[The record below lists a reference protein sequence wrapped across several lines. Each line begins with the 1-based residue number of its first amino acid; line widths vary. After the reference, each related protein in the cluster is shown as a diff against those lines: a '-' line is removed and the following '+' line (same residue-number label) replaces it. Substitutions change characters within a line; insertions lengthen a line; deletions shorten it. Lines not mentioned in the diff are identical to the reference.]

1 MSASPG
7 QALSHAW
14 FRAYHVRVPRNLLF
28 GPLFVLALASGLA
41 PAASTDGMKSG
52 RAPVQSPGPLAFGP
66 DGVLFLGDSVGAKV
80 FALDTGDRAPGAGS
94 VKFEVKGIDAKIGAL
109 LGTAP
114 DQVLIYD
121 TAVNPISKNVYIA
134 VSRGRGPD
142 AQPVILKVDGAG
154 RFSEL
159 SLENIRY
166 SSVTLPNP
174 ASVGV
179 RNQRLDIIT
188 YIQFVDGNVMVA
200 GLSNEEFSSNLRS
213 IPFPFASGDAASG
226 AGIEIFHTSHA
237 SFETNAPVRTF
248 VPVKIGGKP
257 YILAAYTCTP
267 LVKIPVSEL
276 IPGNRVSGETIAE
289 LGAGNRPLDMI
300 AYRKDGHD
308 YILIANSAR
317 GVVRLP
323 ADHLESFE
331 PIVNH
336 TGPSGVPRTR
346 MPDWKRVHQLKK
358 MDDATA
364 VILTDADGSI
374 DLRTVA
380 LP

>member
-1 MSASPG
+1 M
-7 QALSHAW
+7 
-14 FRAYHVRVPRNLLF
+14 
-28 GPLFVLALASGLA
+28 
-41 PAASTDGMKSG
+41 
-52 RAPVQSPGPLAFGP
+52 
-66 DGVLFLGDSVGAKV
+66 
-80 FALDTGDRAPGAGS
+80 
-94 VKFEVKGIDAKIGAL
+94 
-109 LGTAP
+109 
-114 DQVLIYD
+114 
-121 TAVNPISKNVYIA
+121 
-134 VSRGRGPD
+134 
-142 AQPVILKVDGAG
+142 
-154 RFSEL
+154 SEL
-159 SLENIRY
+159 
-166 SSVTLPNP
+166 T
-174 ASVGV
+174 
-179 RNQRLDIIT
+179 
-188 YIQFVDGNVMVA
+188 
-200 GLSNEEFSSNLRS
+200 
-213 IPFPFASGDAASG
+213 
-226 AGIEIFHTSHA
+226 
-237 SFETNAPVRTF
+237 
-248 VPVKIGGKP
+248 
-257 YILAAYTCTP
+257 
-267 LVKIPVSEL
+267 
-276 IPGNRVSGETIAE
+276 PGNRVSGETIAE